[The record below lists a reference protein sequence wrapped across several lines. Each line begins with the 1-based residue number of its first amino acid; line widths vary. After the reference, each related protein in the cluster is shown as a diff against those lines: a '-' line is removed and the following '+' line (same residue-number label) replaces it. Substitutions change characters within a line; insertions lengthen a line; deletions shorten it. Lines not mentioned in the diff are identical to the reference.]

1 MPTMKGMPTADLLA
15 RLRRL
20 REDGAVP
27 DPELWPAIRE
37 LTGMVERAKVGGLL
51 AGVPARL
58 VAGEGRPLR
67 PLRVGVTG
75 TFTAD
80 GLVPLLR
87 TALLAAG
94 IDAEIRLT
102 GYGRLALDLG
112 DPASPLAD
120 FAPDVVLCLVHDEAL
135 LSRDWDPTDLP
146 ALDRHITA
154 RATEIGELAL
164 GFAARTGAT
173 MLLHTVPL
181 SALEY
186 RTLVAQRSRA
196 ALGRAWRRA
205 NLALLDLPE
214 RSQQVHVLDLE
225 TLVANQP
232 VALRDE
238 RRYRFARMAWSPGV
252 EDLYATE
259 AAAFCRALAGL
270 SRKVL
275 VLDLDQTLWGGVV
288 GDDGPTGI
296 ELGPLYPGNAY
307 LEVQRRAKML
317 RRQGVLL
324 AVCSKNSPEPV
335 AQVLAEHPAMVL
347 RAEDFVAQAVNWSPK
362 DENLRE
368 LAHTLNLGLDS
379 MVFFDDS
386 AFECELVRG
395 SLPDV
400 RVVTADGDP
409 ADHAARLLG
418 PGLFD
423 VTQLTA
429 TDLERTG
436 RYRAE
441 VRHRAGLAEAGS
453 TQAFLEGLELR
464 VRVRHAD
471 PYSAPRVHQLLQRTN
486 QFNTTNLRWTPSQID
501 EAMASDDRAVLVFDV
516 TDRFGS
522 EDTVGA
528 VLLSTAPE
536 QWTIDNFVMS
546 CRVFSRG
553 IEFAVLHR
561 VVERAARHGVPR
573 LVADFIPTARNAP
586 AAAFYREAGF
596 TLVAEPGRTYEL
608 VPEPLPRLAPAWIDL
623 ESETADV

>member
-1 MPTMKGMPTADLLA
+1 MSGTPTADLLA

-20 REDGAVP
+20 TADGAAP
-27 DPELWPAIRE
+27 DPGLLPSIRE
-37 LTGMVERAKVGGLL
+37 LTGVVERAKVGGLL

-58 VAGEGRPLR
+58 LAGEGRPLR
-67 PLRVGVTG
+67 PLRVGLTG

-80 GLVPLLR
+80 GLLPLLR
-87 TALLAAG
+87 TALLSAG
-94 IDAEIRLT
+94 IDAEILLT
-102 GYGRLALDLG
+102 GYGRLTLDLG
-112 DPASPLAD
+112 DPASPLAG
-120 FAPDVVLCLVHDEAL
+120 FEPDVVLCLLHDEAL
-135 LSRDWDPTDLP
+135 LPHDWDPTDL
-146 ALDRHITA
+146 AVLDRHVAA
-154 RATEIGELAL
+154 RAVEIGDLAAD
-164 GFAARTGAT
+164 FAARTGAT

-181 SALEY
+181 SVLEY
-186 RTLVAQRSRA
+186 RSLVAQRSRA

-205 NLALLDLPE
+205 NLVLLDLPE
-214 RSQQVHVLDLE
+214 RTQEVHVLDLE
-225 TLVANQP
+225 TLVANEP

-259 AAAFCRALAGL
+259 AAAFCRALTGL

-275 VLDLDQTLWGGVV
+275 ALDLDQTLWGGVV

-335 AQVLAEHPAMVL
+335 DRVFAEHPAMVL
-347 RAEDFVAQAVNWSPK
+347 QAEDFVAQAVNWLPK

-368 LAHTLNLGLDS
+368 LAHSLNLGLDS

-386 AFECELVRG
+386 AFECELVREA
-395 SLPDV
+395 LPDV
-400 RVVTADGDP
+400 RVVRANGDP

-418 PGLFD
+418 TGLFD
-423 VTQLTA
+423 VVRLTD

-441 VRHRAGLAEAGS
+441 VRRRDGFAAAGG
-453 TQAFLEGLELR
+453 TRDFLDSLELR
-464 VRVRHAD
+464 VRVRPAD
-471 PYSAPRVHQLLQRTN
+471 PYAVPRVHQLLHRTN
-486 QFNTTNLRWTPSQID
+486 QFNTTNLRWTAAQID
-501 EAMASDDRAVLVFDV
+501 EAVASDRRTVLVFDV
-516 TDRFGS
+516 ADRFGS
-522 EDTVGA
+522 EDAVGA

-553 IEFAVLHR
+553 IEFAVLHH
-561 VVERAARHGVPR
+561 VAERAASRGAQR
-573 LVADFIPTARNAP
+573 LVADFIPTARNGP
-586 AAAFYREAGF
+586 AAAFIREAGF
-596 TLVAEPGRTYEL
+596 TPVDEPGQTHEL
-608 VPEPLPRLAPAWIDL
+608 LLEPPPRPAPAWIDL
-623 ESETADV
+623 EGETTRSR

>member
-1 MPTMKGMPTADLLA
+1 MSGPSTADLLA

-20 REDGAVP
+20 RTDGAAP

-37 LTGMVERAKVGGLL
+37 LTGTAERAKVGALL

-58 VAGEGRPLR
+58 VAGPDRTLR
-67 PLRVGVTG
+67 PLRVGLTG

-80 GLVPLLR
+80 GVVPLLR

-94 IDAEIRLT
+94 IDAEIQLT

-112 DPASPLAD
+112 DPASPLAG
-120 FAPDVVLCLVHDEAL
+120 FAPDVVLCLLHDEAL
-135 LSRDWDPTDLP
+135 LPRDGDPTDLA
-146 ALDRHITA
+146 ALDRHVTA
-154 RATEIGELAL
+154 QATEIGELAL

-173 MLLHTVPL
+173 VLLHTVPL
-181 SALEY
+181 SVLEY
-186 RTLVAQRSRA
+186 RTLIAQRSRA

-214 RSQQVHVLDLE
+214 RSPQLHVVDLE

-252 EDLYATE
+252 EDLYASE
-259 AAAFCRALAGL
+259 AAAFCRALTGL

-296 ELGPLYPGNAY
+296 ELGSLYPGNAY
-307 LEVQRRAKML
+307 VEVQRRAKLL
-317 RRQGVLL
+317 RQQGVLL
-324 AVCSKNSPEPV
+324 AVCSKNSREPV
-335 AQVLAEHPAMVL
+335 AQVFAEHPEMVL

-362 DENLRE
+362 DENLRQ
-368 LAHTLNLGLDS
+368 LAGTLNLGLDS

-395 SLPDV
+395 ALPDV
-400 RVVTADGDP
+400 RVVRADGDP

-418 PGLFD
+418 TGLFD
-423 VTQLTA
+423 VVQLTG

-441 VRHRAGLAEAGS
+441 TQRRASFVAAGS
-453 TQAFLEGLELR
+453 TEAFLESLELR
-464 VRVRHAD
+464 VRVRDAD
-471 PYSAPRVHQLLQRTN
+471 PYAVPRVHQLLHRTN
-486 QFNTTNLRWTPSQID
+486 QFNTTNLRLTEAQLD
-501 EAMASDDRAVLVFDV
+501 EALAAQDRTVLVFDV
-516 TDRFGS
+516 ADRFGS
-522 EDTVGA
+522 EETVGA
-528 VLLSTAPE
+528 VLLSAGPQ

-561 VVERAARHGVPR
+561 VAERAARHGAVR
-573 LVADFIPTARNAP
+573 LLADFVPTPRNAP

-596 TLVAEPGRTYEL
+596 TPVAEPGQTYEL
-608 VPEPLPRLAPAWIDL
+608 ALVPLPRLAPAWIDL
-623 ESETADV
+623 EGETVDV

>member
-1 MPTMKGMPTADLLA
+1 MDTEELLT

-20 REDGAVP
+20 REPGAAP
-27 DPELWPAIRE
+27 DPGLWPAIRE
-37 LTGMVERAKVGGLL
+37 LTGIAERAQAGRLL
-51 AGVPARL
+51 ARVPAGLMADGNRSF
-58 VAGEGRPLR
+58 RPLR
-67 PLRVGVTG
+67 IGLTG

-94 IDAEIRLT
+94 IDAEIQLS

-112 DPASPLAD
+112 DPASPLTS
-120 FAPDVVLCLVHDEAL
+120 FAPDVVLCILHDEAL
-135 LSRDWDPTDLP
+135 LPQEWDPADLP
-146 ALDRHITA
+146 ALNEQLTVRMS
-154 RATEIGELAL
+154 EIAELVM
-164 GFAARTGAT
+164 GFAARTGCT

-186 RTLVAQRSRA
+186 RTVVAQRGRA
-196 ALGRAWRRA
+196 ALGRAWRQA
-205 NLALLDLPE
+205 NLSLLELTE
-214 RSQQVHVLDLE
+214 RSSQVHVLDLDV
-225 TLVANQP
+225 LVAEQP

-275 VLDLDQTLWGGVV
+275 VLDLDQTIWGGVV
-288 GDDGPTGI
+288 GDDGPAGI
-296 ELGPLYPGNAY
+296 DLGSLYPGNAY

-317 RRQGVLL
+317 SRQGVLL
-324 AVCSKNSPEPV
+324 AVCSKNTPELV
-335 AQVLAEHPAMVL
+335 DQVLAEHPAMVL

-362 DENLRE
+362 DQNLRE
-368 LAHTLNLGLDS
+368 LARTLNLGLDS

-386 AFECELVRG
+386 AFECGLVRD

-400 RVVTADGDP
+400 HVVSADGDP

-418 PGLFD
+418 TGMFD
-423 VTQLTA
+423 VLQLTE

-441 VRHRAGLAEAGS
+441 AQRRASFQEASSTRDFLDGLD
-453 TQAFLEGLELR
+453 LR
-464 VRVRHAD
+464 VRIREAD
-471 PYSAPRVHQLLQRTN
+471 PYTVPRVHQLLRRTN
-486 QFNTTNLRWTPSQID
+486 QFNTTGLRWTESQISAALD
-501 EAMASDDRAVLVFDV
+501 AGDRKVFVFD
-516 TDRFGS
+516 TADRFSS

-528 VLLSTAPE
+528 VLLSAGPE
-536 QWTIDNFVMS
+536 RWTIDNFVMS

-553 IEFAVLHR
+553 IEFAVLQH
-561 VVERAARHGVPR
+561 VIDHAARSGAVELVGDFVPTPR
-573 LVADFIPTARNAP
+573 NAPVADF
-586 AAAFYREAGF
+586 YRAAGF
-596 TLVAEPGRTYEL
+596 TAIEPGQTYRL
-608 VPEPLPRLAPAWIDL
+608 ALHPLPVLAPAWIQL
-623 ESETADV
+623 ESETNV

>member
-1 MPTMKGMPTADLLA
+1 MSGLSTTDLLA

-20 REDGAVP
+20 REDGAAP
-27 DPELWPAIRE
+27 DPELWPAIQT
-37 LTGMVERAKVGGLL
+37 LTGTVERAKVGGLL
-51 AGVPARL
+51 AGIPARL
-58 VAGEGRPLR
+58 VAGEDRALR
-67 PLRVGVTG
+67 PLRIGLTG

-80 GLVPLLR
+80 GLLPLLR
-87 TALLAAG
+87 TALLTAG
-94 IDAEIRLT
+94 IDAEIQLT

-112 DPASPLAD
+112 DPASPLAG
-120 FAPDVVLCLVHDEAL
+120 FAPDVVLCLLHDEAL
-135 LSRDWDPTDLP
+135 LPSDWDPTDL
-146 ALDRHITA
+146 AGLNAHVVA
-154 RATEIGELAL
+154 QATEIGELAL
-164 GFAARTGAT
+164 SFTERTGAT

-186 RTLVAQRSRA
+186 RTLIAQRSRA
-196 ALGRAWRRA
+196 ALGRTWRRA

-214 RSQQVHVLDLE
+214 RSPRVHVLDLE

-288 GDDGPTGI
+288 GDDGPAGI
-296 ELGPLYPGNAY
+296 ELGSLYPGNAY

-335 AQVLAEHPAMVL
+335 AQVFAEHPAMVL
-347 RAEDFVAQAVNWSPK
+347 RADDFVAQAVNWSPK

-368 LAHTLNLGLDS
+368 LARTLNLGLDS

-386 AFECELVRG
+386 AFECELVQG
-395 SLPDV
+395 SLPEV
-400 RVVTADGDP
+400 RVVRAGGDP
-409 ADHAARLLG
+409 ADHAALLLG
-418 PGLFD
+418 AGSFD
-423 VTQLTA
+423 VLQLTE

-436 RYRAE
+436 RYQAETRRRA
-441 VRHRAGLAEAGS
+441 VFAETGS
-453 TQAFLEGLELR
+453 TQAFLESLELR
-464 VRVRHAD
+464 VRVREAD
-471 PYSAPRVHQLLQRTN
+471 AYSAPRVHQLLQRTT
-486 QFNTTNLRWTPSQID
+486 QFNTTNARGTAAQID
-501 EAMASDDRAVLVFDV
+501 DAMASDDHVILVFDV

-528 VLLSTAPE
+528 VLLSASSE
-536 QWTIDNFVMS
+536 QWAIDNFVMS

-561 VVERAARHGVPR
+561 VVERAVRHGAAR
-573 LVADFIPTARNAP
+573 LTADFIPTARNAP
-586 AAAFYREAGF
+586 AATFYREAGF
-596 TLVAEPGRTYEL
+596 TSVTESGQTYEL
-608 VPEPLPRLAPAWIDL
+608 ALEPLPRLVPAWIDL
-623 ESETADV
+623 EGETTDG

>member
-1 MPTMKGMPTADLLA
+1 MNPIPLADLLT

-20 REDGAVP
+20 RTDGAAP
-27 DPELWPAIRE
+27 DPQLWPAIRE

-58 VAGEGRPLR
+58 VAGDSRPLR
-67 PLRVGVTG
+67 PLRVGLTG

-80 GLVPLLR
+80 GLLPLLR

-94 IDAEIRLT
+94 IDAEIQLT
-102 GYGRLALDLG
+102 GYGRLMLDLG
-112 DPASPLAD
+112 DPASPLAG
-120 FAPDVVLCLVHDEAL
+120 FAPDVVLCLLHDEAL
-135 LSRDWDPTDLP
+135 LPDDWDPTDLT
-146 ALDRHITA
+146 ALDQHLTA
-154 RATEIGELAL
+154 AAAEIGELTL

-205 NLALLDLPE
+205 NLALLDLPD
-214 RSQQVHVLDLE
+214 RSPQVHVLDLE

-259 AAAFCRALAGL
+259 AAAFCRALTGL

-275 VLDLDQTLWGGVV
+275 VLDLDQTLWGGVI

-296 ELGPLYPGNAY
+296 DLGSLYPGNAY
-307 LEVQRRAKML
+307 LEVQRRAKKL
-317 RRQGVLL
+317 RQQGVLL

-335 AQVLAEHPAMVL
+335 ARVFAEHPAMVL

-362 DENLRE
+362 DGNLRE
-368 LAHTLNLGLDS
+368 LGHRLNLSLDS

-386 AFECELVRG
+386 AFECELVRQ

-400 RVVTADGDP
+400 RVVHADGDP

-418 PGLFD
+418 SGLFD
-423 VTQLTA
+423 VVQLTD

-441 VRHRAGLAEAGS
+441 VQRRAGLAEAGS
-453 TQAFLEGLELR
+453 TRAFLESLQLR
-464 VRVRHAD
+464 VRIRRAD
-471 PYSAPRVHQLLQRTN
+471 SYSVPRVHQLLQRTN
-486 QFNTTNLRWTPSQID
+486 QFNTTNLRWTEAQIE
-501 EAMASDDRAVLVFDV
+501 EAVASDDRIVLVFDV
-516 TDRFGS
+516 ADRLGS
-522 EDTVGA
+522 EDTVG
-528 VLLSTAPE
+528 VILLTVAPG

-553 IEFAVLHR
+553 IEFAVLHG
-561 VVERAARHGVPR
+561 VVERASRHGASR
-573 LVADFIPTARNAP
+573 LVADLIPTARNAP
-586 AAAFYREAGF
+586 AAIFYREAGF
-596 TLVAEPGRTYEL
+596 TPVAESGQTYEL
-608 VPEPLPRLAPAWIDL
+608 ALEPLPRLAPAWIDL
-623 ESETADV
+623 EGETADV

>member
-1 MPTMKGMPTADLLA
+1 MNAIPTADLLA

-20 REDGAVP
+20 RSDGAVP

-37 LTGMVERAKVGGLL
+37 LTGVADRAKAGGLL
-51 AGVPARL
+51 AGLPTRL
-58 VAGEGRPLR
+58 VTGEDRPLR
-67 PLRVGVTG
+67 PLRVGLTG

-80 GLVPLLR
+80 GLLPLLR

-94 IDAEIRLT
+94 IDAEIQLS

-112 DPASPLAD
+112 DPASPLAA
-120 FAPDVVLCLVHDEAL
+120 FAPDVVLCLLHDEAL
-135 LSRDWDPTDLP
+135 LPPDPAPTDLA

-154 RATEIGELAL
+154 QAEEVGELAL

-205 NLALLDLPE
+205 NLVLLDLPE
-214 RSQQVHVLDLE
+214 TSQQVHVLDLE
-225 TLVANQP
+225 TLVANEP

-270 SRKVL
+270 TRKVL

-296 ELGPLYPGNAY
+296 DLGSHYPGNAY
-307 LEVQRRAKML
+307 LELQRRALML

-335 AQVLAEHPAMVL
+335 AQVFAEHPAMVL

-379 MVFFDDS
+379 MVFLDDS
-386 AFECELVRG
+386 AFECELVRA

-400 RVVTADGDP
+400 AVVRADGDP
-409 ADHAARLLG
+409 AEHAARLLG
-418 PGLFD
+418 TGLFD
-423 VTQLTA
+423 VLQLTE

-436 RYRAE
+436 RYQAE
-441 VRHRAGLAEAGS
+441 AHRRAGFAEAGS
-453 TQAFLEGLELR
+453 TQAFLGSLGLR
-464 VRVRHAD
+464 VRVREAD
-471 PYSAPRVHQLLQRTN
+471 AYAVPRVHQLLQRTN
-486 QFNTTNLRWTPSQID
+486 QFNTTNLRWTESQIG
-501 EAMASDDRAVLVFDV
+501 EALASDHRTVLVFDV

-528 VLLSTAPE
+528 VLLSAAPQ
-536 QWTIDNFVMS
+536 QWTVDNFVMS

-553 IEFAVLHR
+553 IEFAVLQR
-561 VVERAARHGVPR
+561 VAEHAARHGAPR
-573 LVADFIPTARNAP
+573 LVADFVPTTRNAP
-586 AAAFYREAGF
+586 AAAFYQEAGF
-596 TLVAEPGRTYEL
+596 TPAAGPGHTYEL
-608 VPEPLPRLAPAWIDL
+608 ALEPMPRLTPAWIDL
-623 ESETADV
+623 EGETADV

>member
-1 MPTMKGMPTADLLA
+1 MSGPRTADVLA

-20 REDGAVP
+20 REDGAAP
-27 DPELWPAIRE
+27 DPGLFPEIQA
-37 LTGMVERAKVGGLL
+37 LTGTAERAKAGGLL

-58 VAGEGRPLR
+58 VAGPDRPLR
-67 PLRVGVTG
+67 PLRIGLTG

-80 GLVPLLR
+80 GVLPLLR
-87 TALLAAG
+87 TALLGAG
-94 IDAEIRLT
+94 IDAEIQLT

-112 DPASPLAD
+112 DPASPLAG

-135 LSRDWDPTDLP
+135 LPGDWDPTDLA
-146 ALDRHITA
+146 ALDAHVTA
-154 RATEIGELAL
+154 RAAEIGELAE
-164 GFAARTGAT
+164 GFAERTGAT
-173 MLLHTVPL
+173 LLLHTVPL

-186 RTLVAQRSRA
+186 RTLIAQRSRA

-214 RSQQVHVLDLE
+214 RSSRIHVLDLE
-225 TLVANQP
+225 TLAASEP

-238 RRYRFARMAWSPGV
+238 RRYRFARMAWSPGM

-288 GDDGPTGI
+288 GDDGPAGI
-296 ELGPLYPGNAY
+296 DLGPLYPGNAY

-335 AQVLAEHPAMVL
+335 AQVFAEHPAMVL
-347 RAEDFVAQAVNWSPK
+347 RADDFAAQAVNWSPK

-368 LAHTLNLGLDS
+368 LAGTLNVGLDS

-400 RVVTADGDP
+400 RVVRAEGDP
-409 ADHAARLLG
+409 ADHAGRLLG
-418 PGLFD
+418 AGGFD
-423 VTQLTA
+423 VLHLTE
-429 TDLERTG
+429 TDLARTG
-436 RYRAE
+436 RYQAE
-441 VRHRAGLAEAGS
+441 ARRRTVFAEAGS
-453 TQAFLEGLELR
+453 TQAFLQSLQLR
-464 VRVRHAD
+464 VRVREAD
-471 PYSAPRVHQLLQRTN
+471 AYATPRIHQLLHRTN
-486 QFNTTNLRWTPSQID
+486 QFNTTNARWTEAQIA
-501 EAMASDDRAVLVFDV
+501 EAMAAGDRRILVFDV
-516 TDRFGS
+516 ADRFGS

-528 VLLSTAPE
+528 VLLATSPE
-536 QWTIDNFVMS
+536 QWTIENFVMS

-561 VVERAARHGVPR
+561 VAELAARHGAAR
-573 LVADFIPTARNAP
+573 LSADFIPTARNAP
-586 AAAFYREAGF
+586 AAAFYQEAGF
-596 TLVAEPGRTYEL
+596 TPGAGSGPTRELALEPRPRL
-608 VPEPLPRLAPAWIDL
+608 VPGWIHL